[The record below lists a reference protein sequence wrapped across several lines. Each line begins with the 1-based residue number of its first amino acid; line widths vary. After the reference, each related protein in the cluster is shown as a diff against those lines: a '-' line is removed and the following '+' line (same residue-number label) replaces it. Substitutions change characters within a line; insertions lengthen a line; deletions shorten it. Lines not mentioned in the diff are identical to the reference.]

1 MVNASVLQETSPL
14 MASTVGLASSVNIL
28 QELIAHTALTETAKI
43 VKALKSDF
51 VLSANQDL
59 L

>member
-1 MVNASVLQETSPL
+1 
-14 MASTVGLASSVNIL
+14 MASTVGLALSVNIL